1 MDKSEWGNIFY
12 SKDGRK
18 HAVVNSTASFIY
30 VEFYHDEVLVG
41 GLEVANN
48 SIYYAQSVA
57 ENYCNDIIQ
66 LKPWRSN
73 EILERNLRQPNSE

>member
-1 MDKSEWGNIFY
+1 MTNEIDTYY

-18 HAVVNSTASFIY
+18 HAVVNATASFIY
-30 VEFYHDEVLVG
+30 VEFYHDEILVG

-48 SIYYAQSVA
+48 SIYYAQSIA

-73 EILERNLRQPNSE
+73 EILERNLHKPGTE

>member
-1 MDKSEWGNIFY
+1 MNKDNTYY
-12 SKDGRK
+12 SNDGRK
-18 HAVVNSTASFIY
+18 HAVVNTTASFIY
-30 VEFYHDEVLVG
+30 VEFYHDEILVG

-48 SIYYAQSVA
+48 SIYYAQSIA

-73 EILERNLRQPNSE
+73 EILERNLHEPGTE